1 MRVVHFELNV
11 RNVKKTK
18 EFYERVFKWKIEKWE
33 GPMEYWLIMTGDEKD
48 LGIDGRLG
56 KVDSESPSI
65 VNTIDVKDIDRVIR
79 EIEIQGGKIVNP
91 KHVVPGVGWLAYF
104 KDPEGLLFGIMQ
116 ADPNA
121 K

>member
-11 RNVKKTK
+11 RNVEKTK
-18 EFYERVFKWKIEKWE
+18 EFYEKVFKWKIEKWE

-48 LGIDGRLG
+48 PGIDGGLG

-65 VNTIDVKDIDRVIR
+65 VNTIDVKDVDKVIG
-79 EIEIQGGKIVNP
+79 EIEKQGGKIVNP
-91 KHVVPGVGWLAYF
+91 KHAVPGVGWLAYF

>member
-11 RNVKKTK
+11 RDVEKTK
-18 EFYERVFKWKIEKWE
+18 EFYEEVFNWKVEKWD
-33 GPMEYWLIMTGDEKD
+33 GPMEYWFLVTGDEKEV
-48 LGIDGRLG
+48 GINGGMG

-65 VNTIDVKDIDRVIR
+65 VNTIDVKDIDKVIK
-79 EIEIQGGKIVNP
+79 EIEKMGGKIVNP
-91 KHVVPGVGWLAYF
+91 KHAVPGIGWLAYF

-116 ADPNA
+116 EDPKA